1 MYKRAAPSV
10 NI

>member
-1 MYKRAAPSV
+1 MYKRAEPSV